1 MKATNTIVT
10 TSMTPTQ
17 LLRHDAT
24 KKQPSP
30 RRRSASQIF
39 TYRLIGWLITAKRKK
54 NKSYQRAAQLIHD
67 IQRMTRILDTENIC
81 VDWDEHRGLNMPKR
95 GYSFREW
102 KMLFARISAELQRHR
117 VFPRLDRLFDDG
129 TWNAEWR
136 SNTRTDWM
144 RSSQADLREQPV
156 TLTDAV
162 IEIVR
167 AATDGYIL
175 LLRECRNCGRWFA
188 AGLKTQVFC
197 SPECQK
203 KYYWSGATWK
213 AHRRA
218 YMRRYR
224 KIKSLPNVK

>member
-1 MKATNTIVT
+1 VVSFASAT
-10 TSMTPTQ
+10 PD
-17 LLRHDAT
+17 RR
-24 KKQPSP
+24 P
-30 RRRSASQIF
+30 RRKSMARRSGQVG
-39 TYRLIGWLITAKRKK
+39 Y
-54 NKSYQRAAQLIHD
+54 
-67 IQRMTRILDTENIC
+67 EE
-81 VDWDEHRGLNMPKR
+81 VKR
-95 GYSFREW
+95 GWFHMRFRMYVPGRE
-102 KMLFARISAELQRHR
+102 K
-117 VFPRLDRLFDDG
+117 
-129 TWNAEWR
+129 
-136 SNTRTDWM
+136 WM
-144 RSSQADLREQPV
+144 RSSQADLREQPL

-162 IEIVR
+162 VEIVR

-203 KYYWSGATWK
+203 KHYWSGASWK